1 MKKTSPKKP
10 WISRKKPPATPL
22 FEVIL
27 QVFGFCWRHMQFLT
41 PLPQCDAFPEQRW
54 NTSRK
59 EMGDP
64 GIHVQVSKKKTEIRN
79 LEKEHQNLKGFH
91 DSYAIFLETFRTC
104 KRICFF
110 SVGDV
115 EIWSHYDTTNLV
127 FSRAL
132 AAKRCIYSDT
142 TLHSEYMFSMPNLV
156 KNSEVSK
163 LYGVWHDLECTV
175 PPTEAT
181 MIQTH
186 QKNTAKSITSSN
198 KQLLIHPSYWVV
210 SGMICVFAPWFAKT

>member
-64 GIHVQVSKKKTEIRN
+64 GIHVQVSKKKQKSVIWRKNINIWKASTIHMQFFWK
-79 LEKEHQNLKGFH
+79 LSGLVKG
-91 DSYAIFLETFRTC
+91 YV
-104 KRICFF
+104 FF
-110 SVGDV
+110 QSAMWRFDL
-115 EIWSHYDTTNLV
+115 T
-127 FSRAL
+127 
-132 AAKRCIYSDT
+132 T
-142 TLHSEYMFSMPNLV
+142 TLRIWFLV
-156 KNSEVSK
+156 G
-163 LYGVWHDLECTV
+163 LWRPRGAYTV
-175 PPTEAT
+175 TRHCILST
-181 MIQTH
+181 CFQCQT
-186 QKNTAKSITSSN
+186 
-198 KQLLIHPSYWVV
+198 W
-210 SGMICVFAPWFAKT
+210 

>member
-64 GIHVQVSKKKTEIRN
+64 GIHVQVSKTKQKSVIWRKNIKICKASTIHMQFFWK
-79 LEKEHQNLKGFH
+79 LSGLVKG
-91 DSYAIFLETFRTC
+91 YV
-104 KRICFF
+104 FF

-142 TLHSEYMFSMPNLV
+142 TFHSEYMFFN
-156 KNSEVSK
+156 
-163 LYGVWHDLECTV
+163 
-175 PPTEAT
+175 A
-181 MIQTH
+181 
-186 QKNTAKSITSSN
+186 
-198 KQLLIHPSYWVV
+198 QL
-210 SGMICVFAPWFAKT
+210 GKE